1 MQSQGTGGNSNG
13 DELLLNRIR
22 SGEFEA
28 VEELYNQYSR
38 IAFALALRILSDP
51 GAAEDAVQEVFLRV
65 WRQPDS
71 YDASRGRFATWL
83 MSVVHN
89 QCIDQLRKRR
99 RPVVSLDQEES
110 QERLNYLAEKAPGL
124 EEEVWTKLKR
134 QTIRQALDLLPE
146 EQRKLIELAF
156 FGGYTHSEIADST
169 GQPLGTV
176 KSRIRQGLLKLKVIL
191 QNLQLESSV

>member
-1 MQSQGTGGNSNG
+1 MQSEGATGEGNNDERLLQRIKNG
-13 DELLLNRIR
+13 D
-22 SGEFEA
+22 FDA

-38 IAFALALRILSDP
+38 LAFALALRILNDP

-65 WRQPDS
+65 WKQPNS
-71 YDASRGRFATWL
+71 YDPARGRFPTWL

-99 RPVVSLDQEES
+99 HQGLSLDQEES
-110 QERLNYLAEKAPGL
+110 QERLNYLAEKAPAL
-124 EEEVWTKLKR
+124 EEEVWSKMKR
-134 QTIRQALDLLPE
+134 DTIRKALEWLPD

-156 FGGYTHSEIADST
+156 FGGYTHNEIAIHT

-176 KSRIRQGLLKLKVIL
+176 KSRIRQGLLKLKNIL
-191 QNLQLESSV
+191 NNMQLESSV

>member
-1 MQSQGTGGNSNG
+1 MQSQGTGDNSSG
-13 DELLLNRIR
+13 DELLLKRIR
-22 SGEFEA
+22 SGDFEA
-28 VEELYNQYSR
+28 VEELYNQYNR
-38 IAFALALRILSDP
+38 VAFALALRILSDP
-51 GAAEDAVQEVFLRV
+51 GLAEDAVQEVFLRV
-65 WRQPDS
+65 WKQPDS
-71 YDASRGRFATWL
+71 YDPTRGRFVTWL

-89 QCIDQLRKRR
+89 QCIDQLRKKR

-134 QTIRQALDLLPE
+134 ETIRQALALLPE

-156 FGGYTHSEIADST
+156 FGGYTHNEIADST

-176 KSRIRQGLLKLKVIL
+176 KSRIRQGLLKLKTIL
-191 QNLQLESSV
+191 QNLQLESNV